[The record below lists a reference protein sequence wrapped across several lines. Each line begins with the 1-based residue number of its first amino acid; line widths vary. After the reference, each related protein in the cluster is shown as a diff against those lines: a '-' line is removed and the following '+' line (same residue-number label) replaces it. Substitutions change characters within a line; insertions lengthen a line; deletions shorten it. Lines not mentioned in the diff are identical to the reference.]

1 MEVVNV
7 HTWQCDTEGTA
18 HAFLAGCPY
27 LASVG
32 LDELSGEVE
41 SKSRARLR
49 PSMGIVGPEKLGK
62 KFRLAALGDAD
73 SGVGDIDLYK
83 IRDFF
88 TANRYFGPRYRVFTS
103 IT

>member
-32 LDELSGEVE
+32 LDELSGEE
-41 SKSRARLR
+41 KSKAGARLL
-49 PSMGIVGPEKLGK
+49 PGMGVVGTEKFGE
-62 KFRLAALGDAD
+62 KFRLVAL
-73 SGVGDIDLYK
+73 
-83 IRDFF
+83 
-88 TANRYFGPRYRVFTS
+88 
-103 IT
+103 